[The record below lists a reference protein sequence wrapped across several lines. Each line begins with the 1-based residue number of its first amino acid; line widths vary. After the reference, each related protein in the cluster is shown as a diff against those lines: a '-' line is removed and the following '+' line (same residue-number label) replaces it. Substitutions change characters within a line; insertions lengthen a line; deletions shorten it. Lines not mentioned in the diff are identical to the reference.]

1 MTSIRNTLLLTA
13 ALMPLT
19 ALATTVRVHYDA
31 GKDGIT
37 IRSDKGPMSWDKGA
51 AASAGVDK
59 VWSYTWPDSL
69 GEITMK
75 PALGADKVS
84 TGGAYKLAAGATLD
98 IYPFFGAP
106 FGKVSIIP
114 AFSSPQLQNTRAL
127 RVYLPPSYQENAAKR
142 YPVLYMHDGQ
152 NLFDAKSAA
161 YGVEW
166 NVDET
171 VNRLIAPDSGRVAV
185 FGEDGTAVPA
195 PELRRRI
202 GYVFQEVGLFP
213 HLTVA
218 ENIAV
223 TPKLLGW
230 DAVRRSAR
238 VAELL
243 DLVALPPDVASRPPA
258 ALSGGQ
264 RQRVGIARALAAEP
278 KLMLLDEPFGA
289 LDPVTR
295 DALGADYRA
304 LHERLSLTTLMVTH
318 DMAEAVL
325 LADRVVVLKAGR
337 ILADGPPADLL
348 ARATDPDVRALLEAP
363 KRQAERLR
371 ERLGA

>member
-1 MTSIRNTLLLTA
+1 MNREKVMTSIRNTLLLTA

-51 AASAGVDK
+51 AASTGVDK

-127 RVYLPPSYQENAAKR
+127 RLYLPPSYQENAAKR

-171 VNRLIAPDSGRVAV
+171 VNRLIATGVLDEIIVVGIDNTPERIPEYTPCCDKKYGGGRLDAYQRFVV
-185 FGEDGTAVPA
+185 DTVKPYIDGTLRTLPGKDTTAIMGSSLGA
-195 PELRRRI
+195 IASLYIAQRHPE
-202 GYVFQEVGLFP
+202 VFSKAGGVSGSFWWNNKEM
-213 HLTVA
+213 
-218 ENIAV
+218 IK
-223 TPKLLGW
+223 KLP
-230 DAVRRSAR
+230 AR
-238 VAELL
+238 VPVRFYIDAGTRDDGMAETREMR
-243 DLVALPPDVASRPPA
+243 DAM
-258 ALSGGQ
+258 
-264 RQRVGIARALAAEP
+264 LAA
-278 KLMLLDEPFGA
+278 G
-289 LDPVTR
+289 
-295 DALGADYRA
+295 YRQ
-304 LHERLSLTTLMVTH
+304 
-318 DMAEAVL
+318 D
-325 LADRVVVLKAGR
+325 
-337 ILADGPPADLL
+337 ADLL
-348 ARATDPDVRALLEAP
+348 YYVAEGGSHNEKSWAARVDKPLTWFFPWGST
-363 KRQAERLR
+363 KY
-371 ERLGA
+371 